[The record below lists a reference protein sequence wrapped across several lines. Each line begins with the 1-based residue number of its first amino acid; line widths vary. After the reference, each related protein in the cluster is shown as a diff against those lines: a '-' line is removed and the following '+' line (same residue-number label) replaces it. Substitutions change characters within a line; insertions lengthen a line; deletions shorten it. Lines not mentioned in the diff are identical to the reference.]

1 MGLKK
6 CFEIQTRIKAHM
18 LGTVFYCYI
27 DNELNIFVLNEDKI
41 NLNRITDGK
50 VIQFV
55 LDDNVVP

>member
-1 MGLKK
+1 
-6 CFEIQTRIKAHM
+6 M